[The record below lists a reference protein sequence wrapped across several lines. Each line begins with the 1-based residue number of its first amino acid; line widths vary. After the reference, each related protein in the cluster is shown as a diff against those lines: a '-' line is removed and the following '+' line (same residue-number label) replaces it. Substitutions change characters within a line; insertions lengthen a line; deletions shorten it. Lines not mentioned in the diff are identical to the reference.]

1 MGIKAPLR
9 KHVYLGKGLGLML
22 LNQQR
27 GLSGPQGTQRLDF
40 STVNL
45 TWSVKRTLTS
55 EAGKDLGTSQ
65 RLQKDGIFFMVSQDA
80 TLGREREGSRGKHS
94 ERLTFI

>member
-1 MGIKAPLR
+1 
-9 KHVYLGKGLGLML
+9 ML
-22 LNQQR
+22 LNR
-27 GLSGPQGTQRLDF
+27 RGGLSGPEGMQRIDF

-45 TWSVKRTLTS
+45 TWCVKHTLTS

-65 RLQKDGIFFMVSQDA
+65 RLQKDGIFFMASQDA
-80 TLGREREGSRGKHS
+80 TLGREREASEGKHS